1 MGRAWGREELDGE
14 PTSGIGADW
23 RRPPRGRVAAMVA
36 GGADK
41 NKKIQIRRIRR
52 EKEDVQLS
60 GSH

>member
-1 MGRAWGREELDGE
+1 
-14 PTSGIGADW
+14 
-23 RRPPRGRVAAMVA
+23 VAAMVA